1 MLVQRFIPSDFGNDP
16 ERSVKMKPID
26 VSFLDKIKIH
36 NAIKAAGIP
45 YTFVNSNCFASLI
58 LGSWVF
64 RYESLFSGSW
74 VYSFSPSPGQHELK
88 TLPRDKVTILGD
100 GNAKGLSLAHPF
112 VCCCT

>member
-1 MLVQRFIPSDFGNDP
+1 MLVQRFVPSDFGFDP
-16 ERSVKMKPID
+16 ERNVKVKPTD
-26 VSFLDKIKIH
+26 VSFLDQIEIH

-64 RYESLFSGSW
+64 CYESLFSGSW
-74 VYSFSPSPGQHELK
+74 VINFSPSPELK

-112 VCCCT
+112 VCCCR